1 MIGEYTWL
9 VTMEMVVNQYVP
21 CRSVTAT
28 FEGTLT
34 RLFTETCFFLPDI
47 FSLSGPN

>member
-1 MIGEYTWL
+1 MIGKYTWL
-9 VTMEMVVNQYVP
+9 VTMEMVVNQYVL

-34 RLFTETCFFLPDI
+34 RLFTEKFVFF
-47 FSLSGPN
+47 FCQTSFH